1 VRQVGVIVLA
11 MALAISGFLVLVGWP
26 GGGASSA
33 AQSSSLRD
41 RLNLGVV
48 AVDARIG
55 SDRVRSSGVVID
67 SRAGIVLTSAY
78 TVWGAT
84 SLRLTTGLGILYG
97 RPVARAPCA
106 GIALVEIQP
115 RIPGLQA
122 LAPREGGAPPA
133 SELLSAV
140 GRRGAHPDVGSNS
153 LLTIPIRSTGTVP
166 EATYQPGLPPLARPL
181 RLDAAVVP
189 ESSGGPVVDAD
200 GRLVGIAMPTSGG
213 DERGLVVPWS
223 EIKARLDELTLDKH
237 RIYVGW
243 RDQYRCAPQLHAY
256 AEREHPGY
264 KAIDARINAPV
275 PATRLPGTEQL
286 NSQ

>member
-1 VRQVGVIVLA
+1 

-33 AQSSSLRD
+33 AQSPSLRD
-41 RLNLGVV
+41 RLNLAVV

-55 SDRVRSSGVVID
+55 SERVRSSGVVID
-67 SRAGIVLTSAY
+67 ARAGLVLTSAY

-122 LAPREGGAPPA
+122 LASVEDAPPA
-133 SELLSAV
+133 SELLTAV
-140 GRRGAHPDVGSNS
+140 GRRGAHPDAGTNS
-153 LLTIPIRSTGTVP
+153 LLNIPIRSTGSVP
-166 EATYQPGLPPLARPL
+166 TATYQPGLPSLVRPL

-189 ESSGGPVVDAD
+189 ESAGGPVVDAN
-200 GRLVGIAMPTSGG
+200 GRLVGMTMPTSG
-213 DERGLVVPWS
+213 DERGLAIPWS
-223 EIKARLDELTLDKH
+223 EIKARLDELTLDKQ

-256 AEREHPGY
+256 ATREHPGY
-264 KAIDARINAPV
+264 NAIDARINAPV

-286 NSQ
+286 DSQ